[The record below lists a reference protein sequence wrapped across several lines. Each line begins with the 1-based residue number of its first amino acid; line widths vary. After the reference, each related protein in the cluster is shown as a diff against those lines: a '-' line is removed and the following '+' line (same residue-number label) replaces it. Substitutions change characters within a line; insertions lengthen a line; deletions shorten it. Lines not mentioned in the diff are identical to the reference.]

1 MTYKNSIFAL
11 ALKEQAHGA
20 IAQLVE
26 QRTENPC
33 VPGSIPGGTT
43 PPFIMPFTSL
53 RSVSGFLFLRACRV
67 LVHGRSMTVGRRRP
81 VVFQKL
87 VEWRPRGPL
96 LPCQRAAFARRLLS
110 FCKPKAQRWKIVGR
124 VWLYERRKAESP
136 TPGDSAF
143 RMKWCRVRGRSLRPS
158 SAC

>member
-11 ALKEQAHGA
+11 ALKEQVHGA

-53 RSVSGFLFLRACRV
+53 RSVSGFLFLRACRAF
-67 LVHGRSMTVGRRRP
+67 VHGWSMTTGAAQARCFPKACRLAPKRP
-81 VVFQKL
+81 PFALSK
-87 VEWRPRGPL
+87 G
-96 LPCQRAAFARRLLS
+96 CFRAAIAVLL
-110 FCKPKAQRWKIVGR
+110 Q
-124 VWLYERRKAESP
+124 AESAAMENRW
-136 TPGDSAF
+136 TGVA
-143 RMKWCRVRGRSLRPS
+143 V
-158 SAC
+158 

>member
-87 VEWRPRGPL
+87 VDWRPRSPL
-96 LPCQRAAFARRLLS
+96 LQYQSGPFAWSKGCFRAAIAVLL
-110 FCKPKAQRWKIVGR
+110 Q
-124 VWLYERRKAESP
+124 AESAAMENRW
-136 TPGDSAF
+136 TGVA
-143 RMKWCRVRGRSLRPS
+143 V
-158 SAC
+158 